1 MTWKYPQPRTLT
13 RVSIFPVPFKKASD
27 LGTAASVEDSEE
39 VACSLQYWDACLASF
54 RTYSEFHLSE
64 THVSHLDL
72 PLTTDRKKVAVSTVW
87 RVVLDHDV
95 LDNEDDFDRVDRE
108 IIVQPKSL
116 VSVMR
121 VDSYVNP
128 GLVPKLQAAVDVSR
142 VRVSVQNHLH
152 FHGQALPPPSL
163 NR

>member
-1 MTWKYPQPRTLT
+1 MQEKVFHVLHNLYPN
-13 RVSIFPVPFKKASD
+13 
-27 LGTAASVEDSEE
+27 
-39 VACSLQYWDACLASF
+39 

-64 THVSHLDL
+64 HHVSHLDL

-87 RVVLDHDV
+87 RVVLDHAQD
-95 LDNEDDFDRVDRE
+95 EDDFHPVDRE

-128 GLVPKLQAAVDVSR
+128 GLVPKFQAAVDVSR
-142 VRVSVQNHLH
+142 VRISVQNHLH
-152 FHGQALPPPSL
+152 FVGHALPSGL
-163 NR
+163 NRLEFLCSPI

>member
-87 RVVLDHDV
+87 RVVLDHV
-95 LDNEDDFDRVDRE
+95 LDEDDFDRVDRE

-152 FHGQALPPPSL
+152 FLGQALPPPSL